1 MNVLITYNTTQYSIE
16 LLEQNGFTVNTTTVA
31 DNQLVNY
38 INTNNIS
45 ILLVKTTR
53 INKAFIDACPTLKL
67 IGYAGNQNIDVS
79 YAKKKNIHVITAEEA
94 TRNAIA
100 ELVFA
105 HVFGMVRFLHQAN
118 REMPLEGDSRFNELK
133 KQFANGSELQGKTI
147 GIIGLK
153 NAAED
158 IARIAFG
165 VGMNVI
171 GTCNTTKSITST
183 LRFFNKQS
191 VSFVIK
197 AQPVHEVL
205 TQSDI
210 IVVNLPKQEKYCITE
225 KELGMMKKGIGIVNV
240 AHGSIID
247 EVALVNAIE
256 AKHVKY
262 AALDVFENQPN
273 PEVQLLMNPE
283 ISLSPNLATTTI
295 EATEKI
301 GMTLAKQIIGLL
313 K

>member
-67 IGYAGNQNIDVS
+67 IGYAGNQNIDTS
-79 YAKKKNIHVITAEEA
+79 YAKEKNIHVINAEEA

-133 KQFANGSELQGKTI
+133 KQFSNGLELQGKTI

-171 GTCNTTKSITST
+171 GTCSTTKSITST

-210 IVVNLPKQEKYCITE
+210 IVVNLPKQEQYCITE
-225 KELGMMKKGIGIVNV
+225 KEFGMMKKGIGIVNV

-283 ISLSPNLATTTI
+283 ISLSPNIATTTI